1 MKYTDNQYKAIHT
14 LDKNLLITACAGS
27 GKTEVISQRIVEII
41 KSGVNPSEIIAF
53 TYTEKA
59 ASELQARVLK
69 KCKEQLPEQTGI
81 AEMYVGTIHSW
92 CLKILQD
99 SMYKYQKYGV
109 LDEIKLK
116 LFIDKYFKESGM
128 TDLNFERFKDTGHF
142 TSLISALRESETL
155 ENIDESY
162 IEALRKY
169 ESLLHRHYYFDF
181 SMIMTQ
187 LIEEARNDENLY
199 QKLKDSTK
207 YLIVDEYQDVNPIQE
222 EIVKLFD
229 EMNCNLCV
237 VGDDDQTIFQW
248 RGSDVNYIQGFQNR
262 YDNVEYIKLED
273 NFRCSK
279 GIIDVALNCIT
290 NNTKRLEKSMN
301 ARGHQDYERG
311 DILFNQYEDIGSE
324 NQAIVDSINN
334 LIGVEFKDKLETKSR
349 GLDYGDMVILVRK
362 WKKAKPIME
371 ALSDA
376 NIPFIVT
383 GVNELFNRPEIQSA
397 KAIFSYLQGEID
409 STILELYWQGLSS
422 KINTSD
428 LREAIAYLDKKIPHR
443 DTYYEAFNIQ
453 DIYMTFIEKAGISE
467 DVFENDEDNSL
478 GYNSEE
484 IVFYNLGMF
493 SQIINDF
500 ETIYFKT
507 DPQWKLSSFMNFLK
521 YSAEN
526 YYPEGWLNNTFK
538 TPNAVQIMTIF
549 QSKGLEFPVVFIPG
563 LNRNY
568 LPSSKP
574 TGKNATIL
582 KSILSLPIRDVERY
596 ATGTE
601 DERRLLYVAI
611 TRAKKFLLIS
621 RSPDGRMQGKESE
634 FCQEIRQSEYLF
646 TSKGRDY
653 SERNK
658 TTPQYLGELANISLN
673 FTLLKAFFDCP
684 YSFKFWSFY
693 GFQNPLGARIGYG
706 SAIHRSLM
714 EMHREAIEG
723 NVLDKSEIP
732 ELVDR
737 HTNFPYAL
745 PVVEGD
751 MTKRAIKS
759 VEVYHDKNQDEFPTI
774 EYAEKDIQL
783 DLGDGIIVNGQMD
796 LIKRK
801 KLDGTEE
808 RVIIDFKSTE
818 DAQAYNATID
828 QLQLYALGYKE
839 LTGDNADFLEIYNLD
854 KNDSHKNELTANDL
868 DDMKNR
874 IIDAANK
881 IRNNELEHTCNDPK
895 CVCRFKSKR
904 N

>member
-1 MKYTDNQYKAIHT
+1 MRYTDNQRRAIKT
-14 LDKNLLITACAGS
+14 FDKNLLITACAGS
-27 GKTEVISQRIVEII
+27 GKTEVISQRIIEII
-41 KSGVNPSEIIAF
+41 GSGVIPSEIIAF

-69 KCKEQLPEQTGI
+69 KCREQLPEQTGI

-92 CLKILQD
+92 CLKRLQG
-99 SMYKYQKYGV
+99 SMYEYQKYGV

-116 LFIDKYFKESGM
+116 LFIDKHFSESGM

-142 TSLISALRESETL
+142 ISLISALRESETL
-155 ENIDESY
+155 HDVDENY
-162 IEALRKY
+162 IQALQKYEALLNKY
-169 ESLLHRHYYFDF
+169 YFFDF

-187 LIEEARNDENLY
+187 LIKEARGEKDLY
-199 QKLKDSTK
+199 YKLKESTK

-222 EIVKLFD
+222 EIVKLFY
-229 EMNCNLCV
+229 EMGCNLCV

-248 RGSDVNYIQGFQNR
+248 RGSDVNYIQGFQDR
-262 YDNVEYIKLED
+262 YNNVEYIRLED

-279 GIIDVALNCIT
+279 GVIDVALKCIT
-290 NNTKRLEKSMN
+290 NNTKRLDKSMN
-301 ARGHQDYERG
+301 AKGHQVYERG
-311 DILFNQYEDIGSE
+311 DILFNQYDDVESE
-324 NQAIVDSINN
+324 NQAIVHSINN
-334 LIGVEFKDKLETKSR
+334 LVGVEFKDKSESDPR
-349 GLDYGDMVILVRK
+349 GLDYGDMVVLVRK

-371 ALSDA
+371 ALSEA

-383 GVNELFNRPEIQSA
+383 GVNELFNRPEIQSS

-409 STILELYWQGLSS
+409 STILELHWQDLSS
-422 KINTSD
+422 KIDAND
-428 LREAIAYLDKKIPHR
+428 LRDAIRYLDKKVPTK

-453 DIYMTFIEKAGISE
+453 DIYLTFIEKAGICEEIFES
-467 DVFENDEDNSL
+467 ENDSSL
-478 GYNSEE
+478 GYNSQE

-500 ETIYFKT
+500 ESIYFKT
-507 DPQWKLSSFMNFLK
+507 APIWKLSSFMNFLK
-521 YSAEN
+521 YSAED

-549 QSKGLEFPVVFIPG
+549 QAKGLEFPVVFVPG
-563 LNRNY
+563 LNKNY

-574 TGKNATIL
+574 TGKNAVIL
-582 KSILSLPIRDVERY
+582 KSILSLPIKGVERY

-611 TRAKKFLLIS
+611 TRAKKFLIVS
-621 RSPDGRMQGKESE
+621 RAPDGRMQGKESQ

-646 TSKGRDY
+646 TSKNKDY
-653 SERNK
+653 SERQK
-658 TTPQYLGELANISLN
+658 TTPKYLGELANISLN

-693 GFQNPLGARIGYG
+693 GFQQPLGARIGYG

-714 EMHREAIEG
+714 EMHREAILG
-723 NVLDKSEIP
+723 NVIDKSAIP
-732 ELVDR
+732 GLVDR
-737 HTNFPYAL
+737 HSNFPYAL
-745 PVVEGD
+745 PIVVED
-751 MTKRAIKS
+751 MTNRAIKS
-759 VEVYHDKNQDEFPTI
+759 VEVYHDKNQKEFPTI

-808 RVIIDFKSTE
+808 RIIIDFKSTE
-818 DAQAYNATID
+818 DAQAYNASID

-839 LTGDNADFLEIYNLD
+839 LTGENADFLEIYNLD
-854 KNDSHKNELTANDL
+854 KNDSHKNELTVSDL
-868 DDMKNR
+868 DIMKNR
-874 IIDAANK
+874 IIEAANK
-881 IRNNELEHTCNDPK
+881 IRNNELDHTCNDPN

-904 N
+904 I

>member
-128 TDLNFERFKDTGHF
+128 MDLNFERFKDTGHF

-301 ARGHQDYERG
+301 ASGHQDYERG
-311 DILFNQYEDIGSE
+311 DILFNQYEDISSE

-422 KINTSD
+422 KINSSD

-745 PVVEGD
+745 SVVEGD